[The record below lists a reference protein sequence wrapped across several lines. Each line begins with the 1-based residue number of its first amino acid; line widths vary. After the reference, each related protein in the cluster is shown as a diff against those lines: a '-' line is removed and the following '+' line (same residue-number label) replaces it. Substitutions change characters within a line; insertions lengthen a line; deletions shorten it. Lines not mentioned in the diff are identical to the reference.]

1 MGELME
7 KKEIVITTPKKIYL
21 VKKVITNRG
30 YKERGDENLYP
41 AKKEYTTFEEALS
54 EAKRL
59 SAIHSGCFMVF
70 ESIYY
75 IESVEIRQEGQMNV

>member
-1 MGELME
+1 ME
-7 KKEIVITTPKKIYL
+7 KKEIVAITPKKIYL
-21 VKKVITNRG
+21 VKKIITNRG
-30 YKERGDENLYP
+30 YKERGDDNLYP